1 MIARRL
7 LLWRVVVLLLLLV
20 LASQLTSCR
29 QAQDFVCHDPDAGG
43 TLQNSDRRFV
53 LFGSDDSGG
62 TGLGNFLVFYPAA
75 YYFAAFTGRDLI
87 ISDGGVGSV
96 IAEVCRIITCGFP
109 FASDL
114 ARAYPGILTEE
125 KMRKAPLVK
134 KGDFQQHLEGSVNID
149 AHVVRAFGFIAQSDW
164 WVYFNY
170 TAQCVSKITGCD
182 LGDVSC
188 AERHAFQRL
197 IRGPFRA
204 SYTAREEARV
214 HGVPDNVR
222 HAILTL
228 PHAYAPRFDAAIHI
242 RAQFHHFENQ
252 VDVND
257 PAYKKEVHDWIQ
269 TEGQSVFREMEL
281 KLLAELGHDDN
292 HRANASMHHGV
303 TSPTAGRNNAS
314 DPIYVYLAG
323 DNEEVKEAFVAM
335 LEQRRNSSSTSGG
348 GGGGGGSIPSYD
360 IRVMRMDASSIYHV
374 KNLARLKNATNNEGV
389 FDLVFDW
396 YALSLSNK
404 IFAWR
409 KGSSGLISTFS
420 QSASRV
426 SGTTQRTMPLAPL
439 NEGGVGTK
447 GYQLEKDKRGNFH
460 WKQHWCYAFLE
471 DFKRPG
477 DL

>member
-1 MIARRL
+1 MRARRWGGRL
-7 LLWRVVVLLLLLV
+7 LLCRVLLSLV
-20 LASQLTSCR
+20 LAFQYASSR
-29 QAQDFVCHDPDAGG
+29 QSQDFVCHDPDAGG
-43 TLQNSDRRFV
+43 TLQNSDRRFL

-134 KGDFQQHLEGSVNID
+134 KGDFQQHMEGSVNID
-149 AHVVRAFGFIAQSDW
+149 SHVVRAFGFIAQSDW
-164 WVYFNY
+164 WVYFNL
-170 TAQCVSKITGCD
+170 TAHCVSKITGCD

-204 SYTAREEARV
+204 SYTAREEARI

-257 PAYKKEVHDWIQ
+257 PAFKKEVQDWILS
-269 TEGQSVFREMEL
+269 EGQFVFREMEL
-281 KLLAELGHDDN
+281 KLLTELGHDDN

-303 TSPTAGRNNAS
+303 TSPTAGRSDAS

-323 DNEEVKEAFVAM
+323 DNEEVKEAFVAL
-335 LEQRRNSSSTSGG
+335 LEKRRKERLATNSSST
-348 GGGGGGSIPSYD
+348 PSYD
-360 IRVMRMDASSIYHV
+360 IRVMRMDATSIYHV
-374 KNLARLKNATNNEGV
+374 KNLARLKNATDNEGV

-426 SGTTQRTMPLAPL
+426 SGTTHRTMPLAPL
-439 NEGGVGTK
+439 NEGGIGTK
-447 GYQLEKDKRGNFH
+447 GFQLEKDKRGNVH
-460 WKQHWCYAFLE
+460 WKQFWNYAFLE
-471 DFKRPG
+471 DYHLPG

>member
-1 MIARRL
+1 MALRCCL
-7 LLWRVVVLLLLLV
+7 LLFAL
-20 LASQLTSCR
+20 LASKSSSHSPQK
-29 QAQDFVCHDPDAGG
+29 DFICHDPDAGG
-43 TLQNSDRRFV
+43 TMQNSDRRFL

-62 TGLGNFLVFYPAA
+62 TGLGNMLVFYPAA

-114 ARAYPGILTEE
+114 ARAYPGILSEE

-134 KGDFQQHLEGSVNID
+134 KGDFQHHLEGSANFD
-149 AHVVRAFGFIAQSDW
+149 AHVLRAFGFIAQSDW
-164 WVYFNY
+164 WVYFNF

-197 IRGPFRA
+197 IRGPFRS
-204 SYTAREEARV
+204 SYTAKEEERI
-214 HGVPDNVR
+214 HGVPNNVR
-222 HAILTL
+222 HAILAL

-252 VDVND
+252 VDVSD
-257 PAYKKEVHDWIQ
+257 PEYKKEVKEWIKS
-269 TEGQSVFREMEL
+269 EGQFVFKEMEA
-281 KLLAELGHDDN
+281 KLLAELGHDNN

-303 TSPTAGRNNAS
+303 TSPTAGHSNS
-314 DPIYVYLAG
+314 TDPIYVYLAG
-323 DNEEVKEAFVAM
+323 DNEEVKEAFVMM
-335 LEQRRNSSSTSGG
+335 LQQRNNNASASSTGHF
-348 GGGGGGSIPSYD
+348 D
-360 IRVMRMDASSIYHV
+360 IKVMRMDATSIYHV
-374 KNLARLKNATNNEGV
+374 KNLARLKNATDNEGV

-396 YALSLSNK
+396 YALSLANK

-426 SGTTQRTMPLAPL
+426 SGTTHRTMPLAPL
-439 NEGGVGTK
+439 NEGGIGTK
-447 GYQLEKDKRGNFH
+447 GFQLEKDKRGNVH
-460 WKQHWCYAFLE
+460 WKQFWSYAFLE
-471 DFKRPG
+471 DYHQPG